1 MNILIVHCKYRI
13 RGGEDV
19 VVENDMKLLKE
30 MGHKVVPYILSNAS
44 LDGAGIF
51 TRIGCVIEYLDPK
64 RQKQK
69 LIGIIKKERIDRIW
83 VHNTLWLTGSAAY
96 EAGLLCHV
104 PVIQTVHNYRFLCPN
119 GICYRKNTICCDCLR
134 NGMHNAVFHGCYRGS
149 RVLSAV
155 IAATLMRQRRSGIYG
170 RMKFVCLSEFQRE
183 MLINYLPEIDANKVF
198 IKHNATVL
206 SDKRI
211 PYGQRRNQFIY
222 AGRLTE
228 SKGVKELLKAWRIIE
243 NTQGDS
249 APYLIICGAGELADH
264 VRDYIEKHSLHYVNY
279 VGEIPH
285 DKVLSYMAESKALIY
300 PTKWFEGEPMAMI
313 EAYSVGTPVIA
324 SDIGGVSELIEEGHT
339 GRKLDHKRAI
349 GHMVDIIKK
358 WGNSYHYD
366 GASIRCLAEQF
377 SQKQGI
383 NAIKAIL

>member
-44 LDGAGIF
+44 LDGAGILI
-51 TRIGCVIEYLDPK
+51 RMGCVIEYLNPR

-69 LIGIIKKERIDRIW
+69 LIRIIKREKIDRIW
-83 VHNTLWLTGSAAY
+83 VHNTLWLIGSAAY
-96 EAGLLCHV
+96 EAGVACHV

-119 GICYRKNTICCDCLR
+119 GICYRRKTVCCDCLQ
-134 NGMHNAVFHGCYRGS
+134 NDLHDSILHGCYRGS

-155 IAATLMRQRRSGIYG
+155 ICAALIRQRRSGIYG
-170 RMKFVCLSEFQRE
+170 RIRFVCLSDFQRD
-183 MLINYLPEIDANKVF
+183 MLINYLPDIAADKVF
-198 IKHNATVL
+198 IKHNTTIL
-206 SDKRI
+206 SDKWI
-211 PYGQRRNQFIY
+211 PYEQRKSQFIY

-228 SKGVKELLKAWRIIE
+228 SKGVKELLKAWEAIE
-243 NTQGDS
+243 NTKGDDK
-249 APYLIICGAGELADH
+249 PYLIICGEGDLADH
-264 VRDYIEKHSLHYVNY
+264 VWEYIEKHSLRYVNY
-279 VGEIPH
+279 IGETPH
-285 DKVLSYMAESKALIY
+285 DKLLSYMAESKALIY
-300 PTKWFEGEPMAMI
+300 PTRWFEGEPMTII

-324 SDIGGVSELIEEGHT
+324 SDIGGVSELIEEGRT
-339 GRKLDHKRAI
+339 GRKLDHKRMADS
-349 GHMVDIIKK
+349 MVDIIKK
-358 WGNSYHYD
+358 WGDSYHYD
-366 GASIRCLAEQF
+366 EASIRCLAEKF

>member
-13 RGGEDV
+13 KGGEDV
-19 VVENDMKLLKE
+19 VVENDMKILE
-30 MGHKVVPYILSNAS
+30 DMGHKVVPYILSNAS

-51 TRIGCVIEYLDPK
+51 TRIGCVVEYLDPK

-69 LIGIIKKERIDRIW
+69 LIRIIKKEKIDRVW
-83 VHNTLWLTGSAAY
+83 VHNTLWLIGSAAY
-96 EAGLLCHV
+96 EAGIACHV

-134 NGMHNAVFHGCYRGS
+134 NGMHNAVFHGCYRDS

-183 MLINYLPEIDANKVF
+183 LLINYLPDIDADKVF
-198 IKHNATVL
+198 IKHNTMVL
-206 SDKRI
+206 YDKWV
-211 PYGQRRNQFIY
+211 PYEQRKNQFIY

-228 SKGVKELLKAWRIIE
+228 SKGVRELLKAWEIIE
-243 NTQGDS
+243 NTNGDDT
-249 APYLIICGAGELADH
+249 PYLIICGAGELADH
-264 VRDYIEKHSLHYVNY
+264 ISEYIEKHGLHYVNY
-279 VGEIPH
+279 IGEIPH
-285 DKVLSYMAESKALIY
+285 DKLLYYMAESKALIY
-300 PTKWFEGEPMAMI
+300 PTRWFEGEPMAI
-313 EAYSVGTPVIA
+313 TEAYSVGTPVIA
-324 SDIGGVSELIEEGHT
+324 SDIGGVSELIEEGRT
-339 GRKLDHKRAI
+339 GRRMDRKRAVDD
-349 GHMVDIIKK
+349 MVNIINK
-358 WGNSYHYD
+358 WDNLYHYD
-366 GASIRCLAEQF
+366 ETSIRCLSEKF